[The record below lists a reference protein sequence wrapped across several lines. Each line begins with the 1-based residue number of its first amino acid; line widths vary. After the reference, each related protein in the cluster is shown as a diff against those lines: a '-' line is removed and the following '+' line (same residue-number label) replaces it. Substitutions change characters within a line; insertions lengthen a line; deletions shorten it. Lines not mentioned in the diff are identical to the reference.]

1 MSFTSREIEASSA
14 AVWAVVIDPFT
25 YPSWLIGAQEIR
37 DVDDD
42 WPCPGS
48 AFRHRVGFGPLTI
61 PDSTK
66 VIAVDSGRRLRL
78 AVRARPLV
86 SAVATITL
94 VSDGTHTVVSMEEE
108 PDFGALG
115 ELVRPLLDPSTHVR
129 NHRSLCRLEEVV
141 RHGPVSPGA
150 APDNVGR

>member
-1 MSFTSREIEASSA
+1 MSFTSREIEASPE
-14 AVWAVVIDPFT
+14 AVWAVVVDPYT

-42 WPCPGS
+42 WPRPGS
-48 AFRHRVGFGPLTI
+48 AFRHRVGIGPLTI
-61 PDSTK
+61 PDSTE
-66 VIAVDSGRRLRL
+66 VVSAEPGRRLQL
-78 AVRARPLV
+78 AVRARPLI
-86 SAVATITL
+86 SAIATITL

-108 PDFGALG
+108 PNFGALG

-141 RHGPVSPGA
+141 RHGPVSPDA
-150 APDNVGR
+150 APDNVRR